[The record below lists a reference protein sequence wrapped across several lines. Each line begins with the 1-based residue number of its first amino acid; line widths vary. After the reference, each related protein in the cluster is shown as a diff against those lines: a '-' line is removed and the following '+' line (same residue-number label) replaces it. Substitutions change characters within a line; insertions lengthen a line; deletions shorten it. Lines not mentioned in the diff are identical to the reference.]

1 LQKILYGTALLR
13 FAMDS
18 ASAGKEA
25 EKHNELAQYARNFLV
40 YAMNDFCSGLVA
52 SPKPA
57 RWSESLFFM
66 DLDGVFDQELLGF
79 PHATQS
85 GLQSLA
91 LLHSHGFSVV
101 INTGRSVQH
110 VRNYCDAYRL
120 PGGVAEFGAVF
131 VDSAGRRETPLI
143 DPMGTEQL

>member
-25 EKHNELAQYARNFLV
+25 EKHNELCQYARNFLV
-40 YAMNDFCSGLVA
+40 YAMNEFSAGLVT
-52 SPKPA
+52 SLKPK

-91 LLHSHGFSVV
+91 LLHSCGYSIVL
-101 INTGRSVQH
+101 NTGRSVQH
-110 VRNYCDAYRL
+110 VRQYCQAYGFS
-120 PGGVAEFGAVF
+120 GGIAEFGGVF
-131 VDSAGRRETPLI
+131 VDAVQQREMPLI
-143 DPMGTEQL
+143 DSV